1 MESSIQSPVQAPRS
15 LAKRVLRWLL
25 FASLGLVIVLGTA
38 LLLVVVYQDEIK
50 GAVITELNAHL
61 KSEIQVD
68 PANIDLTVVSTFP
81 DCALRFKKVLMLEAL
96 PLKKR
101 DTLLYTDELSLSF
114 SLRDIWEKNYRIHA
128 ISISG
133 AVTKPAILKDGR
145 DNYTFWSSTPTTT
158 VSAQQDS
165 VSFNIESLT
174 LKNVRVLYRDK
185 QAGMAVTTRIN
196 DLIFT
201 GAFRTDHYTLQTKG
215 ELFLENIRSREATYM
230 KNQVLT
236 CDLALDVNKDKY
248 TFSKASLHIS
258 DLELELGGH
267 FIYGDSLSHLETTFN
282 APDLD
287 VVQVLSLLPENYRKY
302 TADYESSGSFFLKGN
317 LHYSPTKG
325 FSVMSDF
332 GVSNGSITYKTR
344 SGTADHIQLGGKFEW
359 HNNRSVVE
367 IKNYAFQLSGDNVK
381 GSFILSDFNAPYLR
395 LTTNANVNLEN
406 VFNLWPIDTITQLK
420 GRINLATE
428 IEGRLEDL
436 QKQTFSEKVRMQ
448 LHANLSELQLQFKND
463 DKITAVEQ
471 CELIVAGRSAE
482 VRDMLLKR
490 GASDV
495 KVSGRM
501 PGLFNYLTDSKAPLV
516 IEGQLFSNHISMED
530 FMFTSTSG
538 SNANDNSPL
547 IAEGVDFTLQAEIK
561 DLTYAQFA
569 ATNIKGLLE
578 VRNCKAMVSDMR
590 LQTMNGVAEIDALA
604 DNSKN
609 KLVVT
614 LQSKLENIELSELY
628 RQMNNFGQ
636 ATLTDKN
643 ISGLTTATV
652 AMTGIWNN
660 NLEVD
665 LKSIKSVIDLQVDR
679 GRLKDFSPLMSLSKF
694 VDIKDL
700 QDISFATLRS
710 QISIENE
717 VIYIP
722 RTSINNSALNIEF
735 NGQHKFNYDIDY
747 HIRLFLSEYFA
758 KKMKK
763 EDEFGPVEND
773 PDNRRSAFILM
784 TGNMDNPI
792 IKYDLK
798 GMKQKIKEDLKKEGS
813 VIRNII
819 RQERGLIDM
828 DTLKSGRKNQR
839 FILEPEEKPNDKKKK
854 KEKEAEEPTDDDFWG
869 CRL

>member
-700 QDISFATLRS
+700 QHC
-710 QISIENE
+710 
-717 VIYIP
+717 V
-722 RTSINNSALNIEF
+722 
-735 NGQHKFNYDIDY
+735 
-747 HIRLFLSEYFA
+747 
-758 KKMKK
+758 
-763 EDEFGPVEND
+763 
-773 PDNRRSAFILM
+773 RRSALRTRWF
-784 TGNMDNPI
+784 TFP
-792 IKYDLK
+792 
-798 GMKQKIKEDLKKEGS
+798 
-813 VIRNII
+813 VR
-819 RQERGLIDM
+819 
-828 DTLKSGRKNQR
+828 
-839 FILEPEEKPNDKKKK
+839 
-854 KEKEAEEPTDDDFWG
+854 A
-869 CRL
+869 